1 MSTTQTLTVTLAT
14 DVVYVEGTVNSVP
27 VTWTKVSTSDWQA
40 TADRAA
46 DDIYRINLTLINSI
60 GTSTTTELTLYYGLL
75 NLVTN
80 RTSAD
85 VQKVARY
92 IAKGWAGMRED
103 ERAEWLAGMKGAYN
117 YIDLN
122 RVGAAVEYIT
132 TRLNAAGYLVKTAP
146 KQGWTLGAI
155 PTSAE
160 MSGYLGDVRALR
172 DAVSDALP
180 GTTPELPSSME
191 RLDWRGANAI
201 EQVLLDVN
209 AVIDRINARSV
220 YAGEFFAGETN
231 A

>member
-1 MSTTQTLTVTLAT
+1 MSTQTLTVTLAT
-14 DVVYVEGTVNSVP
+14 DIVYVEGTVNSVP

-46 DDIYRINLTLINSI
+46 DDIYRLNLTLINSL

-75 NLVTN
+75 NLVTD

-92 IAKGWAGMRED
+92 IAKGWAGMSED
-103 ERAEWLAGMKGAYN
+103 ERAEWLGGMKGAYN

-201 EQVLLDVN
+201 EHVLLDVN

>member
-1 MSTTQTLTVTLAT
+1 MSTQTLTVTLAT

-46 DDIYRINLTLINSI
+46 DDIYRLNLTLINSL

-75 NLVTN
+75 NLVTD

-92 IAKGWAGMRED
+92 IAKGWAGMSED
-103 ERAEWLAGMKGAYN
+103 ERAEWLGGMKGAYN

>member
-1 MSTTQTLTVTLAT
+1 MSTQTLTVTLAT
-14 DVVYVEGTVNSVP
+14 DIVYVEGTVNSVP

-46 DDIYRINLTLINSI
+46 DDIYRLNLTLINSL

-75 NLVTN
+75 NLVTD

-92 IAKGWAGMRED
+92 EAKGWAGMSED
-103 ERAEWLAGMKGAYN
+103 ERAEWLGGMKGAYN

>member
-1 MSTTQTLTVTLAT
+1 MSTQTLTVTLAT

-27 VTWTKVSTSDWQA
+27 VTWTKVGTSDWQA
-40 TADRAA
+40 TADRAE
-46 DDIYRINLTLINSI
+46 DDIYRLNLTLINSL

-75 NLVTN
+75 NLVTD

-92 IAKGWAGMRED
+92 IAKGWAGMSEE

>member
-1 MSTTQTLTVTLAT
+1 MSTQTLTVTLAT
-14 DVVYVEGTVNSVP
+14 DIVYVEGTVNSVP

-46 DDIYRINLTLINSI
+46 DDIYRLNLTLINSL

-75 NLVTN
+75 NLVTD

-92 IAKGWAGMRED
+92 IAKGWAGMSED
-103 ERAEWLAGMKGAYN
+103 ERAEWLGGMKGAYN

-132 TRLNAAGYLVKTAP
+132 TRLNAVGYLVKTAP

>member
-1 MSTTQTLTVTLAT
+1 MSTQTLTVTLAT

-27 VTWTKVSTSDWQA
+27 VTWTKVGTSDWQA

-46 DDIYRINLTLINSI
+46 DDIYRLNLTLINSL

-75 NLVTN
+75 NLVTD

-92 IAKGWAGMRED
+92 IAKGWAGMSED

-132 TRLNAAGYLVKTAP
+132 TRLNAAGYSVKTAP

-172 DAVSDALP
+172 DAVFDALP

>member
-1 MSTTQTLTVTLAT
+1 MSTQTLTVTLAT
-14 DVVYVEGTVNSVP
+14 DIVYVEGTVNSVP

-46 DDIYRINLTLINSI
+46 DDIYRLNLTLINSL

-75 NLVTN
+75 NLVTD

-92 IAKGWAGMRED
+92 IAKGWASMSED
-103 ERAEWLAGMKGAYN
+103 ERAEWLGGMKGAYN

-180 GTTPELPSSME
+180 DTTPELPSSME

-209 AVIDRINARSV
+209 AVVDRINARSV

>member
-1 MSTTQTLTVTLAT
+1 MSTQTLTVTLAT
-14 DVVYVEGTVNSVP
+14 DIVYVEGTVNSVP

-46 DDIYRINLTLINSI
+46 DDIYRLNLTLINSL

-75 NLVTN
+75 NLVTD

-92 IAKGWAGMRED
+92 IAKGWAGMSED
-103 ERAEWLAGMKGAYN
+103 ERAEWLGGMKGAYN

>member
-1 MSTTQTLTVTLAT
+1 MAITHAGRT
-14 DVVYVEGTVNSVP
+14 Y
-27 VTWTKVSTSDWQA
+27 
-40 TADRAA
+40 TAAV
-46 DDIYRINLTLINSI
+46 
-60 GTSTTTELTLYYGLL
+60 TLYYGLL
-75 NLVTN
+75 NLITD
-80 RTSAD
+80 RTQAD
-85 VQKVARY
+85 ADEVKRLA
-92 IAKGWAGMRED
+92 AKGYAAMTAEEKAAWDAG
-103 ERAEWLAGMKGAYN
+103 LKGAYN
-117 YIDLN
+117 ASDLN

>member
-1 MSTTQTLTVTLAT
+1 MSTQTLTVTLAT
-14 DVVYVEGTVNSVP
+14 DIVYVEGTVNSVP
-27 VTWTKVSTSDWQA
+27 VTWTKVGTSDWQA

-46 DDIYRINLTLINSI
+46 DDIYRLNLTLINSL

-75 NLVTN
+75 NLVTD

-92 IAKGWAGMRED
+92 IAKGWAGMSED
-103 ERAEWLAGMKGAYN
+103 ERAEWLGGMKGAYN